1 MQTTVNI
8 MIRMKI
14 VQQQRL
20 LRGIKELFYSNLL
33 VVTDKNGNN
42 NGNKINLLNN
52 NANNQKSSKNA
63 SLRMNLLVV
72 IL

>member
-42 NGNKINLLNN
+42 NGNKMNVVNN
-52 NANNQKSSKNA
+52 SAYTKST
-63 SLRMNLLVV
+63 VGE
-72 IL
+72 

>member
-1 MQTTVNI
+1 
-8 MIRMKI
+8 MKI

-42 NGNKINLLNN
+42 NGNKMNVVNN
-52 NANNQKSSKNA
+52 SAYTKSTVKM
-63 SLRMNLLVV
+63 RVGV
-72 IL
+72 

>member
-1 MQTTVNI
+1 
-8 MIRMKI
+8 MKI
-14 VQQQRL
+14 VQQKRL
-20 LRGIKELFYSNLL
+20 LRVIDEPIYSNLL

-42 NGNKINLLNN
+42 NGNKMNVVNN
-52 NANNQKSSKNA
+52 NADNQKSSKNA